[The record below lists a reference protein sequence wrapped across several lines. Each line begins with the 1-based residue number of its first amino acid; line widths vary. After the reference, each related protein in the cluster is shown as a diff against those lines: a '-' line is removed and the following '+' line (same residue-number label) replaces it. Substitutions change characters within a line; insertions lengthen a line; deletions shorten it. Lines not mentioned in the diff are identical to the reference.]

1 MKDELSRNIMK
12 EFVGLGVKTYNYLA
26 DDNNENKK
34 AKGTKKC
41 IIKRKLKFE
50 DYKSCLQASQLE
62 NKIIHLNDNK
72 IDA

>member
-50 DYKSCLQASQLE
+50 DYKSCLQAT
-62 NKIIHLNDNK
+62 
-72 IDA
+72 